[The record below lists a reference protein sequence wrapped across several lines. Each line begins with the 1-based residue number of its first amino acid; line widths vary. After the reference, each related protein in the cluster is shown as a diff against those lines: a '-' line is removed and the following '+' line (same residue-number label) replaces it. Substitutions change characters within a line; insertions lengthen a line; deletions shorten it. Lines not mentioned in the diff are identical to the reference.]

1 MNDIPDPNLNIIE
14 GAPDVSAG
22 KGITKAVALEYD
34 RRVDEAP
41 RVIAS
46 GKGAVAEQILNIA
59 FAQGIKVRE
68 DAELI
73 EILSL
78 IEIDSLIPLEAF
90 ATVAEILTHVY
101 EANASYQQRQRRDE

>member
-1 MNDIPDPNLNIIE
+1 MNDIPDHLLNIVE
-14 GAPDVSAG
+14 GAPDAEAAKDV
-22 KGITKAVALEYD
+22 TKAVALEYD
-34 RRVDEAP
+34 REHDDAP

-59 FAQGIKVRE
+59 YAQGIKVRQ
-68 DAELI
+68 DAELV

-90 ATVAEILTHVY
+90 AAVAEILTHVY
-101 EANASYQQRQRRDE
+101 EANASYQQRQHKGT

>member
-1 MNDIPDPNLNIIE
+1 MNDNPDSLFNILE
-14 GAPDVSAG
+14 GAADAG
-22 KGITKAVALEYD
+22 AVKETTKAVALEYD
-34 RRVDEAP
+34 RAADEAP

-68 DAELI
+68 DAELV